1 MPRSTNN
8 RYDAQRAHRGGRIH
22 PHQRD
27 TNDNVTVLGDNL
39 ESPNDL
45 AARVN
50 ETMKVTM
57 TDGCRR
63 NYRQRILR
71 IIEFWRQEDPE
82 YLAVGVR
89 QVTEEEGTDE
99 TKYFYD
105 WWYKQDIIYSGI
117 NDRFL
122 LHFLVS
128 TKKKEDGKYK
138 SFEDMRKYKDA
149 IMWGAKVQGERLP
162 SSFYETF
169 DMFLAAYKKEFRK
182 GKIAGLVD
190 ETSSDPIPHSV
201 YQCLLNWAVAENNV
215 FVWFW
220 TLAQWNFMA
229 RSASIDSLSFA
240 NFRPGTDSIIG
251 KYDNSKMDKAGERLS
266 EKNIYANATDFRL
279 CFWTGM
285 GVWIALRGNKLKGN
299 NKLFL
304 DKEVKEGTCASK
316 YCEQISTLVAPY
328 KQHIAVHMD
337 STRFNPYGLRKGSAT
352 HAVSGTTAPP
362 SIPSIARRGEW
373 SIGSVLDVYWH
384 FGSVGDQYLGR
395 ILAGLNP
402 LLPDFDIL
410 PPHWQLEN
418 PMGDSDVVEGM
429 ELTYGKSMMEEHSQF
444 VPVLLR
450 LFACIVYHS
459 EALIRTMVQYPGHD
473 FNKLCI
479 LHRRPL
485 LHQLQQKVTIKPTNG
500 LVATGIPPHVEHS
513 RQLTCLLERMDGVVN
528 LLANQN
534 SNLADTVKKAI
545 DDHHWESGNVSGTM
559 LKTIL
564 DGYRIESLCEIT
576 ARIDSLRQEIQN
588 CVHDRVGTT
597 NGTQTVR
604 TSDERQARDEEGSVF
619 AYDGRFYGVPS
630 TFQFPRA
637 TLKEG
642 LQLWFGGQTVSE
654 DGTQV
659 IRPFRKLTLSLLPKK
674 LNATFKVQWR
684 PIFKYIEEGMKN
696 TVNADILSTDF
707 TGDDLEKYYS
717 SCLEFLRGRVSYCF
731 KNGNSGTWSTGT
743 WSNRIQRSTILKMGT
758 DEDKIQLGNA
768 TNRNVPKPG
777 GSKRKRWQHDRP
789 RYLDRQRKRDGR
801 RQQNLDRNGDCFL
814 DALADV
820 GGVMEAVHRRDMEM
834 QELLHNDEM
843 NDGTT
848 SPEGTSRGPSVGMC
862 PVPGCIWATLL
873 ANHPCYRAGCTKYV
887 HNLCAQG
894 SNLCDDENELNMYCS
909 AQCKLIGR
917 N

>member
-128 TKKKEDGKYK
+128 AKKKEDGKYK

-201 YQCLLNWAVAENNV
+201 YQCILNWAVAENNV

-266 EKNIYANATDFRL
+266 EKNIFGNAKDFRL
-279 CFWTGM
+279 CYWTGM
-285 GVWIALRGNKLKGN
+285 GVWIALRGNKVNGN

-304 DKEVKEGTCASK
+304 DKGVKEGTCASK
-316 YCEQISTLVAPY
+316 YCEQVSTLVAPY
-328 KQHIAVHMD
+328 KQQISVHMD
-337 STRFNPYGLRKGSAT
+337 STRFNP
-352 HAVSGTTAPP
+352 
-362 SIPSIARRGEW
+362 
-373 SIGSVLDVYWH
+373 
-384 FGSVGDQYLGR
+384 
-395 ILAGLNP
+395 
-402 LLPDFDIL
+402 
-410 PPHWQLEN
+410 
-418 PMGDSDVVEGM
+418 
-429 ELTYGKSMMEEHSQF
+429 
-444 VPVLLR
+444 
-450 LFACIVYHS
+450 
-459 EALIRTMVQYPGHD
+459 
-473 FNKLCI
+473 
-479 LHRRPL
+479 
-485 LHQLQQKVTIKPTNG
+485 
-500 LVATGIPPHVEHS
+500 
-513 RQLTCLLERMDGVVN
+513 
-528 LLANQN
+528 
-534 SNLADTVKKAI
+534 
-545 DDHHWESGNVSGTM
+545 
-559 LKTIL
+559 
-564 DGYRIESLCEIT
+564 
-576 ARIDSLRQEIQN
+576 
-588 CVHDRVGTT
+588 
-597 NGTQTVR
+597 
-604 TSDERQARDEEGSVF
+604 
-619 AYDGRFYGVPS
+619 
-630 TFQFPRA
+630 
-637 TLKEG
+637 
-642 LQLWFGGQTVSE
+642 
-654 DGTQV
+654 
-659 IRPFRKLTLSLLPKK
+659 
-674 LNATFKVQWR
+674 
-684 PIFKYIEEGMKN
+684 
-696 TVNADILSTDF
+696 
-707 TGDDLEKYYS
+707 
-717 SCLEFLRGRVSYCF
+717 
-731 KNGNSGTWSTGT
+731 
-743 WSNRIQRSTILKMGT
+743 
-758 DEDKIQLGNA
+758 
-768 TNRNVPKPG
+768 
-777 GSKRKRWQHDRP
+777 
-789 RYLDRQRKRDGR
+789 
-801 RQQNLDRNGDCFL
+801 
-814 DALADV
+814 
-820 GGVMEAVHRRDMEM
+820 
-834 QELLHNDEM
+834 
-843 NDGTT
+843 
-848 SPEGTSRGPSVGMC
+848 
-862 PVPGCIWATLL
+862 
-873 ANHPCYRAGCTKYV
+873 
-887 HNLCAQG
+887 
-894 SNLCDDENELNMYCS
+894 
-909 AQCKLIGR
+909 
-917 N
+917 